1 MDSEKLAEEM
11 GVCGFAKKDSLH
23 RPIFVVYASTVAEPL
38 TGYAFCSV
46 CFRPLFG
53 KSRRCDR

>member
-23 RPIFVVYASTVAEPL
+23 PAGYQCPKILTPEEFLEVYDVH
-38 TGYAFCSV
+38 
-46 CFRPLFG
+46 
-53 KSRRCDR
+53 